1 MTLDAVDLFLE
12 VVRAGSFSGA
22 ARATGVPVSTVSQRI
37 AALEARLGTALIKR
51 TTRRLALTEAGA
63 AYHAVAAKALAE
75 LRGFEAGLAGEA
87 AGLSGRLRVAST
99 AAMDDVLAPLISG
112 YLVAYPR
119 MAVELVLGGR
129 NADLF
134 AEDIDIAVRF
144 GALRDEAGLVARTIG
159 NTAMQLVAAPHFLAG
174 RGPVVHPR
182 DLDSREIISFSGVA
196 DAGLSRPDGET
207 VVMVIEG
214 RFSANQFSSLRRQ
227 AIAGLGIALLPIAFV
242 ADDLASGELT
252 VVLPDWRTAAE
263 PIHIVYLKQRLVPK
277 RLRAFVDHLVAH
289 FPRDRFAG

>member
-1 MTLDAVDLFLE
+1 MTLDAVDLFLA

-37 AALEARLGTALIKR
+37 AALEARLGTTLIKR

-63 AYHAVAAKALAE
+63 AYHAVATKALAE

-99 AAMDDVLAPLISG
+99 AAMDDALAPLISG
-112 YLVAYPR
+112 FLATHPQ

-134 AEDIDIAVRF
+134 ADGIDIAVRF
-144 GALRDEAGLVARTIG
+144 GALRDEAGLVAKSIG
-159 NTAMQLVAAPHFLAG
+159 STAMQLVAAQHFLAG
-174 RGPVVHPR
+174 YGPVAHPR
-182 DLDSREIISFSGVA
+182 DLDSLDVMSFTGVA
-196 DAGLSRPDGET
+196 EASLTRTRGQSAVLA
-207 VVMVIEG
+207 IEG
-214 RFSANQFSSLRRQ
+214 RFSANQLSSLRRQ
-227 AIAGLGIALLPIAFV
+227 ALAGLGIALLPVAFV
-242 ADDLASGELT
+242 ADELASGELT
-252 VVLPDWRTAAE
+252 VVLPDWRTAPE
-263 PIHIVYLKQRLVPK
+263 PIHIVYLKQRIVPK
-277 RLRAFVDHLVAH
+277 RLRSFIDHLVGH